1 MKRSTVTPLLVFLLV
16 ITLGYW
22 LLKKEGYTSPGTM
35 VQLATS
41 HVPTREDEEYYK
53 NVYPKM
59 VRRDITDM
67 TGEDPGNIAIPMPQM
82 FE

>member
-1 MKRSTVTPLLVFLLV
+1 MKRFNTTPLIVV
-16 ITLGYW
+16 IVIITLGY
-22 LLKKEGYTSPGTM
+22 LFLTKEKYTSPGTL
-35 VQLATS
+35 VQLTSS
-41 HVPTREDEEYYK
+41 HVPTQEDADYYK
-53 NVYPKM
+53 NIYPKM